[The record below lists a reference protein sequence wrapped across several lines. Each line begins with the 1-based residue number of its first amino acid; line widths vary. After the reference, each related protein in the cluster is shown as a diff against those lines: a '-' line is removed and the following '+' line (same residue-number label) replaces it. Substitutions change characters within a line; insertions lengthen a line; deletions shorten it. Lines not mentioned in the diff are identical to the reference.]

1 VSGEFD
7 RIARYFAPLAA
18 AEGLGLA
25 DDAAVW
31 TPPAGRQAVLT
42 VDQMIE
48 GVHFLPDDPPDLV
61 ARKLMRRNLSDL
73 AAMGARP
80 EGYLLATALRADTPE
95 AWLAGFAAGLAADQA
110 AFGAPLWGGDSSST
124 PGPVTTAITMIGSLE
139 PGTALRRG
147 GALPGEAIFVTGTI
161 GDAVLGLQ
169 AARGE
174 IGDPT
179 GGLRARRLLPT
190 PRTGLALAGIAT
202 AAIDVSDG
210 LVQDLGHVCRA
221 SGCGAVIEAGLVPLS
236 DAARAAGPG
245 WRATILTGGDDYEL
259 LIAAPAGLQAALEA
273 ACADVRLTRIGRF
286 VAGKPDVVVVDEDG
300 RPVPLGREGW
310 QHFQSII
317 RSDGA
322 I

>member
-1 VSGEFD
+1 MSGLEVSGEFG

-25 DDAAVW
+25 DDAALW
-31 TPPAGRQAVLT
+31 TPPAGLQAVLT

-80 EGYLLATALRADTPE
+80 EGYLLATALRAETPE

-110 AFGAPLWGGDSSST
+110 EFGVRLWGGDSSST

-147 GALPGEAIFVTGTI
+147 GARPGDAVFVTGTI
-161 GDAVLGLQ
+161 GDAVLGLH
-169 AARGE
+169 AARGG
-174 IGDPT
+174 IADPT
-179 GGLRARRLLPT
+179 GHFRARRLLPT
-190 PRTGLALAGIAT
+190 PRMGLALAGIAT

-236 DAARAAGPG
+236 DAARAAGMG

-259 LIAAPAGLQAALEA
+259 LLAAPSGRAAALEA
-273 ACADVRLTRIGRF
+273 ACAPVPLTRIGRF
-286 VAGKPDVVVVDEDG
+286 VAGAAEVRVIDETG
-300 RPVPLGREGW
+300 QPVPLGRAGW
-310 QHFQSII
+310 QHF
-317 RSDGA
+317 
-322 I
+322 